1 MPITATAI
9 VGALTGVAQAVGG
22 IKNEKERLQM
32 EKNLS
37 FLTAK
42 QRNDLDKA
50 LLKTNDKN
58 KQLEIL
64 YNAVANIKSAQSTA
78 TINTNIQRER
88 TLALAVVGGAI
99 VILIGIVLYKKL

>member
-22 IKNEKERLQM
+22 IKNEAEKLQM

-37 FLTAK
+37 FLSAK

-78 TINTNIQRER
+78 TINTNVQRER